1 MGTLWQLRHSAGFGR
16 RDCGGGAQGLAILAA
31 QTVGGRRGLLCQRHP
46 GRRQRAPEPAPASTA
61 AGRYSDPAARQ
72 QGELNAPMPR
82 HFTIAG
88 VFVAGVMLAGCST
101 ASKLLDDVTGDNK
114 EILPGKREA

>member
-1 MGTLWQLRHSAGFGR
+1 
-16 RDCGGGAQGLAILAA
+16 
-31 QTVGGRRGLLCQRHP
+31 
-46 GRRQRAPEPAPASTA
+46 
-61 AGRYSDPAARQ
+61 
-72 QGELNAPMPR
+72 MPR

-114 EILPGKREA
+114 EILPGKREAVSLAPGAIADAP